1 MATLVPGVLPG
12 LFVLGPRS
20 TAAATAPAA
29 AAAAAAA
36 ETAAPAP
43 TAAAA
48 AALPP
53 EPLPRGRLHAKEVV
67 EPPPGAVFDD
77 TVLVFKAFYNES
89 VADSALE
96 VRART
101 CARSARRCSRASAP
115 LPHALPHRLARPRAR
130 APQTWRVR
138 HLIIHF
144 YLRDSKTEVDE
155 VQVRRERVRIR
166 ALRRCAQ
173 PPRRRPPPHH
183 HHYRTR

>member
-12 LFVLGPRS
+12 LFVLGPHS
-20 TAAATAPAA
+20 TAAKAAPAA
-29 AAAAAAA
+29 AAAAT

-43 TAAAA
+43 TAS
-48 AALPP
+48 PP
-53 EPLPRGRLHAKEVV
+53 PPPPSEPLPRGRLHAKEVV

-96 VRART
+96 VRAR
-101 CARSARRCSRASAP
+101 AREPARGDAPRRRA

-130 APQTWRVR
+130 APQTWRIR

-155 VQVRRERVRIR
+155 VQVRVCVRPSALGAHARRRRRR
-166 ALRRCAQ
+166 ACYA
-173 PPRRRPPPHH
+173 RRRPPV
-183 HHYRTR
+183 